1 MKKLSFSN
9 VMLWVGL
16 AFIYLPMLIMVI
28 YSFNASKLVTVWGG
42 WSIKWYAGLLD
53 NSQLMGSVGRSL
65 EIALYTAVAAVALG
79 TLAAFVLTRVTR
91 FKGRTLFGGL
101 VTAPLVMPEVI
112 TGLSLLLLFVA
123 MAQLIGW
130 PQERGIVTIWI
141 AHTTFCSAYV
151 AVVVSARLRELDLS
165 IEEAAMDLG
174 AKPWKVF
181 FLITIPMIAPSLA
194 AGGMMSF
201 ALSLDD
207 LVLASFVSG
216 PGSTTLPMEV
226 FSAVRLGVNSD
237 EDLLGG
243 FVEHAFIAGK
253 AIVHPLPRGGVAPEG
268 WNPLFAEKV
277 RDVVLNGVSV
287 FSLADAHRAGARML
301 AEGPVRAKLAEACGG
316 LGQYVAHDL
325 DELDA
330 WLGGLEERQLAQ
342 GLVLEAN
349 LESIVTHSVGQLRV
363 NGFLLSYHGHQ
374 HQTRNAR
381 GELVYA
387 GSDLLVARGGYAEL
401 LALDLAREVRQA
413 IEYARIFDTAAAIFF
428 PGCFASR
435 RNYDI
440 AQGRDGNG
448 RERFGVL
455 EQSWRVGGASS
466 AEIAAL
472 EAFRADP
479 GLPAVRA
486 ASFEIHEDKRLP
498 DNSRVIYR
506 GPDEH
511 GDFLLKYA
519 MTGEA

>member
-16 AFIYLPMLIMVI
+16 TFIYLPMLIMVI

-42 WSIKWYAGLLD
+42 WSVKWYAGLLD

-79 TLAAFVLTRVTR
+79 TMAAFVLTRVTR

-130 PQERGIVTIWI
+130 PQERGLVTIWI

-226 FSAVRLGVNSD
+226 FSAVRLGVKPEINAIASLI
-237 EDLLGG
+237 LLT
-243 FVEHAFIAGK
+243 
-253 AIVHPLPRGGVAPEG
+253 
-268 WNPLFAEKV
+268 
-277 RDVVLNGVSV
+277 VSI
-287 FSLADAHRAGARML
+287 FTFLAWYFTRRA
-301 AEGPVRAKLAEACGG
+301 
-316 LGQYVAHDL
+316 
-325 DELDA
+325 
-330 WLGGLEERQLAQ
+330 EERRKRAIQQAMEAMAEEASGSNWKPAQ
-342 GLVLEAN
+342 
-349 LESIVTHSVGQLRV
+349 
-363 NGFLLSYHGHQ
+363 
-374 HQTRNAR
+374 
-381 GELVYA
+381 
-387 GSDLLVARGGYAEL
+387 
-401 LALDLAREVRQA
+401 
-413 IEYARIFDTAAAIFF
+413 AA
-428 PGCFASR
+428 
-435 RNYDI
+435 
-440 AQGRDGNG
+440 
-448 RERFGVL
+448 
-455 EQSWRVGGASS
+455 
-466 AEIAAL
+466 
-472 EAFRADP
+472 
-479 GLPAVRA
+479 
-486 ASFEIHEDKRLP
+486 
-498 DNSRVIYR
+498 
-506 GPDEH
+506 
-511 GDFLLKYA
+511 
-519 MTGEA
+519 